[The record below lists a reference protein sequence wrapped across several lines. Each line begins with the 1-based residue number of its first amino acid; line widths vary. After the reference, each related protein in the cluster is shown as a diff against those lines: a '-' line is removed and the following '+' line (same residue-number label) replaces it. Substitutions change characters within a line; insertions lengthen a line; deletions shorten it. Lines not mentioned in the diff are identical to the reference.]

1 MNIQTHPHWPALE
14 KVYHKLVSNGYKAYL
29 AGGCV
34 RDALLNRPAND
45 LDLATDATPEAIEKL
60 FPKTVGVGKAFG
72 VMLVVE
78 DGISFEVATFRSD
91 GTYADGRRPDSVV
104 FTTPEEDAR
113 RRDFTGNALFYD
125 LNQGRVLDFV
135 GGLKDLADKKI
146 KAVGA
151 PHDRFKEDH
160 LRIFR
165 AVRFAAQLDFE
176 IESETFQA
184 VKLLA
189 PTVKTVSAERI
200 HEETFKLLK
209 SQSPLRGLAL
219 LNESGVGKVLFHGW
233 QNVYAKSQKEYQQL
247 FVNAPKNEAFLWL
260 AFLTPW
266 ALHKDLE
273 WQWILDTYRFSRQLQ
288 KTLKRSLE
296 HIENPKH
303 FFLATPGE
311 QMALLGEEAVR
322 LFIQVCQ
329 LLGLES
335 RSADRLISQW
345 QLWGEKMP
353 EAWVKGDDLKSHF
366 EGRELGLW
374 LHKLFVMQ
382 LEGRFSTRDEMLA
395 QLPSL
400 LKT

>member
-1 MNIQTHPHWPALE
+1 MNIQSHPHWPALE
-14 KVYHKLVSNGYKAYL
+14 KIYHKLVDNGYKAYL

-34 RDALLNRPAND
+34 RDALLNKQAND

-72 VMLVVE
+72 VMLVIE

-113 RRDFTGNALFYD
+113 RRDFTVNALFYD
-125 LNQGRVLDFV
+125 LNQGRVLDFT

-146 KAVGA
+146 KAVGN
-151 PHDRFKEDH
+151 PEERFKEDH
-160 LRIFR
+160 LRLLR
-165 AVRFAAQLDFE
+165 AVRFAAQLDFV
-176 IESETFQA
+176 IENETFQA
-184 VKLLA
+184 VQRLA
-189 PTVKTVSAERI
+189 ASVKTVSAERI

-209 SQSPLRGLAL
+209 SLNPVLGLKL
-219 LNESGVGKVLFHGW
+219 LNESGLGKVLYHGW
-233 QNVYAKSQKEYQQL
+233 QNVYVKSQKEYELL
-247 FVNAPKNEAFLWL
+247 FANAPKDEAFLWL

-266 ALHKDLE
+266 ALQKDLE
-273 WQWILDTYRFSRQLQ
+273 WQWIIDTYRFSRNLS

-311 QMALLGEEAVR
+311 QMALLGDESVR
-322 LFIQVCQ
+322 LFIRVCQ
-329 LLGLES
+329 ILGVEA
-335 RSADRLISQW
+335 RGADRLMKQW
-345 QLWGEKMP
+345 QEWGEKMP
-353 EAWVKGDDLKSHF
+353 EAWVKGDDLKNHF
-366 EGRELGLW
+366 DGRELGLW

-382 LEGRFSTRDEMLA
+382 LEGRFANREEMLT
-395 QLPSL
+395 QLPNF